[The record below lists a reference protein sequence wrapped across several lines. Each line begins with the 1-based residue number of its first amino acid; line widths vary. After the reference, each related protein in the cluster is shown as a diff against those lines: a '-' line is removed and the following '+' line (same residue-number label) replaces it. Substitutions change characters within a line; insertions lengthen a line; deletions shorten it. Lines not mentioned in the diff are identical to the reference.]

1 MTKVYKKHIFICE
14 NERDSSKTKSC
25 GIVGAEIRAKLKTEI
40 VKKGL
45 KKDIRVNRSGCLG
58 KCLEGPCAV
67 IYPESDWH
75 FNLNREDY
83 KKLLNKLVLE

>member
-58 KCLEGPCAV
+58 KCLKVPV
-67 IYPESDWH
+67 QLFI
-75 FNLNREDY
+75 LNQIGTLILIV
-83 KKLLNKLVLE
+83 KIIKNF

>member
-14 NERDSSKTKSC
+14 NKRDSSKTKSC

-45 KKDIRVNRSGCLG
+45 KKDIIVNRSGCLG

-83 KKLLNKLVLE
+83 KKLLNKLILE